1 MFDLV
6 LYRFSSVTNRVY
18 AVANLQWHMA
28 SSYRD
33 LTCAWVGGVQDMG
46 LASGCYLPAAV
57 KMDNLVHGMCSA
69 LRVHVEVLGFKGG

>member
-1 MFDLV
+1 
-6 LYRFSSVTNRVY
+6 
-18 AVANLQWHMA
+18 
-28 SSYRD
+28 
-33 LTCAWVGGVQDMG
+33 MG